1 MASFLK
7 KTMLYLGLGPD
18 DEYDLYDDAPDPVH
32 DGRDSV
38 HDGRDHADRRDQV
51 ATVTRVAPRAQPSST
66 DSLGAVRPIRV
77 GAGGS
82 SSTMGAAAM
91 GLADSVGARPMPRAG
106 SSVVRPI
113 PREAHVKPHSITP
126 ISFND
131 AQQIADWFKY
141 PQPVIINLEAADR
154 DLRRRLIDFCSG
166 LCYGLGGQMERVA
179 DHVYLLTPTN
189 VVVSAEDRHGLEHGA
204 G

>member
-18 DEYDLYDDAPDPVH
+18 DEYDVYDDVHEPVSTEREH
-32 DGRDSV
+32 
-38 HDGRDHADRRDQV
+38 V
-51 ATVTRVAPRAQPSST
+51 ATVTRVSPRIPHPPAEASGGS
-66 DSLGAVRPIRV
+66 VRPIRM
-77 GAGGS
+77 GPAGS
-82 SSTMGAAAM
+82 SSVTSAASAV
-91 GLADSVGARPMPRAG
+91 GLADPVDARPMPRAT

-113 PREAHVKPHSITP
+113 PREAAPVPVKPHSVTP
-126 ISFND
+126 LSFND
-131 AQQIADWFKY
+131 AQEIADWFKN

-166 LCYGLGGQMERVA
+166 LCYGLSGQMERVA

-189 VVVSAEDRHGLEHGA
+189 VEVSPEDRRRLERG
-204 G
+204 GD

>member
-18 DEYDLYDDAPDPVH
+18 DEYDLYDDAPDPVP
-32 DGRDSV
+32 
-38 HDGRDHADRRDQV
+38 DRREPV
-51 ATVTRVAPRAQPSST
+51 ASVTRVAPRQAAAPAASYESIG
-66 DSLGAVRPIRV
+66 SVRPIRV
-77 GAGGS
+77 GAAGGS
-82 SSTMGAAAM
+82 TAVAAHPHA
-91 GLADSVGARPMPRAG
+91 AEHVEARPMPRA
-106 SSVVRPI
+106 SASVVRPI
-113 PREAHVKPHSITP
+113 PREAPVKPHSVTP

-131 AQQIADWFKY
+131 AQQIADHFKH

-179 DHVYLLTPTN
+179 DHVYLLTPSN
-189 VVVSAEDRHGLEHGA
+189 VEVSAEDRRRLEHGD
-204 G
+204 

>member
-1 MASFLK
+1 MAAFLK

-18 DEYDLYDDAPDPVH
+18 DEYDVYDDPPDAAP
-32 DGRDSV
+32 
-38 HDGRDHADRRDQV
+38 DRRDHV
-51 ATVTRVAPRAQPSST
+51 ATVTRVAPRAAPTPPEAVGS
-66 DSLGAVRPIRV
+66 VRPIRV
-77 GAGGS
+77 GSGPS
-82 SSTMGAAAM
+82 SSTGLGAAAAM
-91 GLADSVGARPMPRAG
+91 GLADSLEARPMPRAG

-113 PREAHVKPHSITP
+113 PREAQVKPHSVTP
-126 ISFND
+126 LSFND
-131 AQQIADWFKY
+131 AQQIADWFKN

-189 VVVSAEDRHGLEHGA
+189 IEVSAEERRRLEHRGE
-204 G
+204 

>member
-18 DEYDLYDDAPDPVH
+18 DEYDVYDDVPDPV
-32 DGRDSV
+32 ST
-38 HDGRDHADRRDQV
+38 DREHV
-51 ATVTRVAPRAQPSST
+51 ATVTRVSPRIPHPPSEST
-66 DSLGAVRPIRV
+66 GGSVRAIRV
-77 GAGGS
+77 GPAGS
-82 SSTMGAAAM
+82 SATASAAAAV
-91 GLADSVGARPMPRAG
+91 GLADPIDARPMPRAT

-113 PREAHVKPHSITP
+113 PREAAPVPVKPHSVTP
-126 ISFND
+126 LSFND
-131 AQQIADWFKY
+131 AQEIADWFKN
-141 PQPVIINLEAADR
+141 PQAVIINLEAADR

-189 VVVSAEDRHGLEHGA
+189 VEVSAEDRRRLEHGID
-204 G
+204 

>member
-18 DEYDLYDDAPDPVH
+18 DEYDLYDDAPEP
-32 DGRDSV
+32 
-38 HDGRDHADRRDQV
+38 APERRESV
-51 ATVTRVAPRAQPSST
+51 ATVTRVAPRAHAASASSL
-66 DSLGAVRPIRV
+66 DSSIGSVRPIRV
-77 GAGGS
+77 GGAGS
-82 SSTMGAAAM
+82 GAAAVAAPLGM
-91 GLADSVGARPMPRAG
+91 GETVEARPMPRAG

-113 PREAHVKPHSITP
+113 PREAHVKPHSVTP

-131 AQQIADWFKY
+131 AQQIADWFKN

-179 DHVYLLTPTN
+179 DHVYLLTPSN
-189 VVVSAEDRHGLEHGA
+189 VEVSAEDRRRLEHGD
-204 G
+204 

>member
-18 DEYDLYDDAPDPVH
+18 DEYDLYDDAPEP
-32 DGRDSV
+32 
-38 HDGRDHADRRDQV
+38 APERRESV
-51 ATVTRVAPRAQPSST
+51 ATVTRVAPRAHATASASASSA
-66 DSLGAVRPIRV
+66 DSSIGSVRPIRV
-77 GAGGS
+77 G
-82 SSTMGAAAM
+82 GAVSGVTAVAAPL
-91 GLADSVGARPMPRAG
+91 GVHETGEARPMPRAG

-113 PREAHVKPHSITP
+113 PREAHVKPHSVTP

-131 AQQIADWFKY
+131 AQQIADWFKN
-141 PQPVIINLEAADR
+141 PQAVIINLEAADR

-179 DHVYLLTPTN
+179 DHVYLLTPSN
-189 VVVSAEDRHGLEHGA
+189 VEVSAEDRRRLEHGD
-204 G
+204 

>member
-1 MASFLK
+1 MAAFLK

-18 DEYDLYDDAPDPVH
+18 DEYDVYDDPPDAVP
-32 DGRDSV
+32 
-38 HDGRDHADRRDQV
+38 DRRDHV
-51 ATVTRVAPRAQPSST
+51 ATVTRVSPRASVPPADTVGS
-66 DSLGAVRPIRV
+66 VRPIRV
-77 GAGGS
+77 GSGAS
-82 SSTMGAAAM
+82 SSTGLGAAAAM
-91 GLADSVGARPMPRAG
+91 GLADSLEARPMPRAG

-126 ISFND
+126 RSFND
-131 AQQIADWFKY
+131 AQQIADWFKS
-141 PQPVIINLEAADR
+141 PQAVIINLEAADR

-189 VVVSAEDRHGLEHGA
+189 VEVSAEERRRLEHQGE
-204 G
+204 

>member
-18 DEYDLYDDAPDPVH
+18 DEYDLYDDAPEPVP
-32 DGRDSV
+32 
-38 HDGRDHADRRDQV
+38 DRRDHV
-51 ATVTRVAPRAQPSST
+51 ATITRVAPRAQPGPS
-66 DSLGAVRPIRV
+66 DSIGPVRPIRV
-77 GAGGS
+77 GAGGGS
-82 SSTMGAAAM
+82 SSIGT
-91 GLADSVGARPMPRAG
+91 ADPVEARPMPRGG

-131 AQQIADWFKY
+131 AQQIADWFKN

-189 VVVSAEDRHGLEHGA
+189 VELSPEDRRRLEHGTD
-204 G
+204 

>member
-1 MASFLK
+1 MAAFLK

-18 DEYDLYDDAPDPVH
+18 DEYDVYDDDPPEAVP
-32 DGRDSV
+32 
-38 HDGRDHADRRDQV
+38 DRRDHV
-51 ATVTRVAPRAQPSST
+51 ATVTRVAPRVATTPPDTIGS
-66 DSLGAVRPIRV
+66 VRPIRV
-77 GAGGS
+77 GSGPS
-82 SSTMGAAAM
+82 SSTGLGAAAAM
-91 GLADSVGARPMPRAG
+91 GLADSLEARPMPRAG

-113 PREAHVKPHSITP
+113 PREAQVKPHSITP
-126 ISFND
+126 LSFND
-131 AQQIADWFKY
+131 AQQIADWFKN

-189 VVVSAEDRHGLEHGA
+189 VEVSAEERRRMEHSGD
-204 G
+204 

>member
-18 DEYDLYDDAPDPVH
+18 DEYDLYDDGPDPVP
-32 DGRDSV
+32 
-38 HDGRDHADRRDQV
+38 DGRDHAERRDQV
-51 ATVTRVAPRAQPSST
+51 ATVTRVAPRTQQAGT
-66 DSLGAVRPIRV
+66 DGLGAVRPIRV

-82 SSTMGAAAM
+82 SSIMGAAAM
-91 GLADSVGARPMPRAG
+91 GLADPVGARPMPRAG

>member
-18 DEYDLYDDAPDPVH
+18 DEYDLYDEAPEQVP
-32 DGRDSV
+32 
-38 HDGRDHADRRDQV
+38 DRREQ
-51 ATVTRVAPRAQPSST
+51 AARVTTRAQPAPA
-66 DSLGAVRPIRV
+66 DSIGSVRPIRV
-77 GAGGS
+77 GAGGPS
-82 SSTMGAAAM
+82 SSVGAAAV
-91 GLADSVGARPMPRAG
+91 GVADPVEARPMPRGG

-113 PREAHVKPHSITP
+113 PREAHVKPHSVTP

-131 AQQIADWFKY
+131 AQQIADSFKN

-179 DHVYLLTPTN
+179 DHVYLLTPSN
-189 VVVSAEDRHGLEHGA
+189 VEVSAEDRRRLEHGDD
-204 G
+204 

>member
-1 MASFLK
+1 MAAFLK

-18 DEYDLYDDAPDPVH
+18 DEYDVYDDPPEAVP
-32 DGRDSV
+32 
-38 HDGRDHADRRDQV
+38 DRRDHV
-51 ATVTRVAPRAQPSST
+51 ATVTRVAPRVAASPPDTVGS
-66 DSLGAVRPIRV
+66 VRPIRV
-77 GAGGS
+77 GSGPL
-82 SSTMGAAAM
+82 SSTGLGAAAAM
-91 GLADSVGARPMPRAG
+91 GLADSLEARPMPRAG

-113 PREAHVKPHSITP
+113 PREAQVKPHSITP
-126 ISFND
+126 LSFND
-131 AQQIADWFKY
+131 AQQIADWFKN

-189 VVVSAEDRHGLEHGA
+189 VEVSAEERRRLEERGE
-204 G
+204 